1 MEPNWSWRLGWKRT
15 GTGSAWRRR
24 GSALTQGFTR
34 AARLATGGDAA
45 RLRRSARR
53 GFTRE
58 RGSHADAAR
67 TRNRLRVR
75 ARGCGAAPGSG
86 STAGGARGLAAGFP
100 SARRLADERSGCAA
114 SDLSGAAWLS
124 YPPPIEAARRLGVNR
139 PSTAGRLARRPEAD
153 DRRRRRRGWEL
164 GFPLLLFSSLFFFE
178 LN

>member
-124 YPPPIEAARRLGVNR
+124 YPPPIEAARRV
-139 PSTAGRLARRPEAD
+139 PASTFRSGAVLRLAEGD
-153 DRRRRRRGWEL
+153 
-164 GFPLLLFSSLFFFE
+164 GFGFSASRQTSGTAAASTPD
-178 LN
+178 